1 MAEDPEEAQR
11 AAIEGKVLEEA
22 DRVVTRLEAALAA
35 APDDPELKA
44 QLERI
49 TAQARELRARVAAAI
64 AEARSTRGRTAHA

>member
-11 AAIEGKVLEEA
+11 VAIEGKLLEEA

-49 TAQARELRARVAAAI
+49 VAQARELRSRVAAAI
-64 AEARSTRGRTAHA
+64 AEARSKQDRTGHA